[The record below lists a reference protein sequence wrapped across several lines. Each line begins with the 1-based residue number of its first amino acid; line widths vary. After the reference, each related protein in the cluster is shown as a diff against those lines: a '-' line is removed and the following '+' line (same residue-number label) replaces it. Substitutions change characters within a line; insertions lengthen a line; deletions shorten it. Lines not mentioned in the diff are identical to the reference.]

1 MSNVFTRNDV
11 GEPEDQGRHEQND
24 GTFNGALPDILRR
37 LTSLEQSLTAAPC
50 QSSAAGDQRGFPPP
64 GLSALFHN
72 EILEN
77 PPSNGKH
84 SRRFYEFSWG
94 PELPVGKEF
103 LLRLPDLFDL
113 PHVKIDTSALLVY
126 YNVLL
131 QGLFMDRGLGQR
143 RKDYAS
149 YMYRKLLEH
158 AKDWDFEAQPT
169 PTDLYA
175 ALLLVRCAVIMNRN
189 IYSTDSNPVKDFCN
203 KLVFR

>member
-1 MSNVFTRNDV
+1 MYHRQLFYSSRHRSRTHSLMSYWANYAKYPGAQPRHRWCLAL
-11 GEPEDQGRHEQND
+11 GRCIDHQKYGHQMGQWYGFLTTLVREC
-24 GTFNGALPDILRR
+24 LR
-37 LTSLEQSLTAAPC
+37 TN
-50 QSSAAGDQRGFPPP
+50 
-64 GLSALFHN
+64 LF
-72 EILEN
+72 I
-77 PPSNGKH
+77 G
-84 SRRFYEFSWG
+84 FYEFSWG